1 MASWEF
7 TGFIHSFLLLCQGGR
22 AVLAWGLILDSKGRV
37 DFNSSFP
44 LAKWGVSFRL
54 RSPSLDWWLS
64 CLLISVLLFFYFLTW
79 G

>member
-7 TGFIHSFLLLCQGGR
+7 TGFIHSLLLLCQVGR

-44 LAKWGVSFRL
+44 LAKWGVSIF
-54 RSPSLDWWLS
+54 
-64 CLLISVLLFFYFLTW
+64 
-79 G
+79 